1 MNAQTVQDKRDGLD
15 LAILFQSDDP
25 KTAVIVR
32 TFEQQLGGYLLDL
45 LNPSLSDAEALWVRA
60 KAIGMV
66 EVLTEMGRKIA
77 TVEDAPV
84 KVAAR
89 STVKQSLG
97 Y

>member
-15 LAILFQSDDP
+15 LAILFKSDDP
-25 KTAVIVR
+25 KTAVIIR
-32 TFEQQLGGYLLDL
+32 TFEQQLGAYLLEL
-45 LNPSLSDAEALWVRA
+45 LNPGLSDADALWVRA

-77 TVEDAPV
+77 TVEDMPV
-84 KVAAR
+84 KQAAR
-89 STVKQSLG
+89 STVRQSLG